1 MKIIR
6 QKKDLNRLF
15 SKINSFSFV
24 PTMGGLHKGHEFLIK
39 KARKK
44 NKPLAIIAKNLI
56 GFGVYFME
64 KNNDCHHGRLTKKIF
79 QESIK
84 NL

>member
-15 SKINSFSFV
+15 SKIKNFSFV

-39 KARKK
+39 KAK
-44 NKPLAIIAKNLI
+44 
-56 GFGVYFME
+56 
-64 KNNDCHHGRLTKKIF
+64 KKIKIF
-79 QESIK
+79 
-84 NL
+84 L

>member
-44 NKPLAIIAKNLI
+44 TFLLCIIAGGMSKKSGGI
-56 GFGVYFME
+56 G
-64 KNNDCHHGRLTKKIF
+64 KKIA
-79 QESIK
+79 SIK
-84 NL
+84 AIMHKIYMA